1 MRAWRAAWG
10 CKAVRYFP
18 LFLDIAG
25 KPVLLVGG
33 GEVAARKF
41 ALLADANA
49 SVTVVAP
56 ELGEEMAASL
66 ASGRFAYEQ
75 RKFDA
80 ADIAGKWLAVAAT
93 NDRAVNAAVAAAA
106 HEARIPCN
114 VVDDRELSSFIM
126 PAIIDRSPVQIAVST
141 GGTSPVL
148 ARLIRERLETLLDGS
163 LGTLAAFA
171 DRWRE
176 RVKAKFMDIGAR
188 RRFLTWMLTGPVAGS
203 LRAGRAERAEELTR
217 KALEDPAAIPPG
229 HVVLVGAGPGNAGL
243 MTLLGLR
250 ALQEADVIVH
260 DRLVSPEVL
269 ELARR
274 DAARFDVG
282 KFVGGGGA
290 TQEEINALLVE
301 HAQRGEYVV
310 RLKGGDPFVFG
321 RGGEEIDYLRA
332 HGVSFEVIPGI
343 TAAIA
348 AGAYAGVPLTDRRH
362 AQAVRF
368 LTGNSDEQ
376 LAQFD
381 FSDLAA
387 GRETLAFYMSVG
399 KLAPLRDKLLSS
411 GVAGTTA
418 VAFIENASRSEQRVV
433 VSSVEHMHRDA
444 VMEKLKAP
452 AMLIVGGVAAR
463 AAELQWFGRAA
474 LAGNGA
480 A

>member
-1 MRAWRAAWG
+1 M
-10 CKAVRYFP
+10 RYFP
-18 LFLDIAG
+18 IFLDLAG

-33 GEVAARKF
+33 GDVAARKF
-41 ALLADANA
+41 ALLAEANA
-49 SVTVVAP
+49 VITVVAP
-56 ELGEEMAASL
+56 ALGEEL
-66 ASGRFAYEQ
+66 ATALARGAFTFQAREFAP
-75 RKFDA
+75 
-80 ADIAGKWLAVAAT
+80 ADIDGKWLAVAAT
-93 NDRAVNAAVAAAA
+93 NDRSVNAAVAAAA
-106 HEARIPCN
+106 LSSRIPCN
-114 VVDDRELSSFIM
+114 VVDDRELSGFIM
-126 PAIIDRSPVQIAVST
+126 PAIIDRSPVQIAIST

-176 RVKAKFMDIGAR
+176 RVKARFTEHAAR
-188 RRFLTWMLTGPVAGS
+188 RKFLSWMLTGPVAAS
-203 LRAGRAERAEELTR
+203 LRAGRQERAEQLTR
-217 KALEDPAAIPPG
+217 EALEKSASIPPG

-243 MTLLGLR
+243 MTLQGLR

-290 TQEEINALLVE
+290 TQEEINELLVE

-321 RGGEEIDYLRA
+321 RGGEELDCLRA
-332 HGVSFEVIPGI
+332 HGVSYEVIPGI

-387 GRETLAFYMSVG
+387 ARETLAFYMSVG
-399 KLAPLRDKLLSS
+399 KLAPLRDKLLLS
-411 GVAGTTA
+411 GVSGSMP
-418 VAFIENASRSEQRVV
+418 VAFIENASRSEQRVI
-433 VSSVEHMHRDA
+433 VSTVETMHRDA
-444 VMEKLKAP
+444 VMQKLKPP
-452 AMLIVGGVAAR
+452 AMLIIGHVASS
-463 AAELQWFGRAA
+463 AAELQWFGRSAIA
-474 LAGNGA
+474 
-480 A
+480 

>member
-1 MRAWRAAWG
+1 M
-10 CKAVRYFP
+10 RYFP
-18 LFLDIAG
+18 LFLDLTG

-33 GEVAARKF
+33 GDVAARKF
-41 ALLADANA
+41 TLLGEAGGV
-49 SVTVVAP
+49 VTVVAP
-56 ELGEEMAASL
+56 ALGIEMAA
-66 ASGRFAYEQ
+66 AVA
-75 RKFDA
+75 
-80 ADIAGKWLAVAAT
+80 AGKATHLAREFVPGDVNGAWLVVAAT

-106 HEARIPCN
+106 NAVRIPCN

-176 RVKAKFMDIGAR
+176 RVRAKFSDIGAR
-188 RRFLTWMLTGPVAGS
+188 RRFLSWMLTGPVAAS
-203 LRAGRAERAEELTR
+203 LRAGRTQRAEDLAAR
-217 KALEDPAAIPPG
+217 ALEDPAAVPQG

-243 MTLLGLR
+243 MTLQGLR

-260 DRLVSPEVL
+260 DRLVSPEIL
-269 ELARR
+269 DLARR

-321 RGGEEIDYLRA
+321 RGGEEIDHLRA

-348 AGAYAGVPLTDRRH
+348 AGAYAGIPLTDRRY

-376 LAQFD
+376 LAQYSYD
-381 FSDLAA
+381 DLAA
-387 GRETLAFYMSVG
+387 GRETLCFYMSVG
-399 KLAPLRDKLLSS
+399 RLAALRDKLLA
-411 GVAGTTA
+411 AGA
-418 VAFIENASRSEQRVV
+418 AASMPVAFVENASRGEQRVI

-444 VMEKLKAP
+444 VLQQVKAP
-452 AMLIVGGVAAR
+452 AMMIVGNVAGS

-474 LAGNGA
+474 AQHA
-480 A
+480 

>member
-1 MRAWRAAWG
+1 
-10 CKAVRYFP
+10 VRYFP
-18 LFLDIAG
+18 LFLDLAG

-33 GEVAARKF
+33 GDVAARKF
-41 ALLADANA
+41 SLLAEADAI
-49 SVTVVAP
+49 VTVVAP
-56 ELGEEMAASL
+56 ELGTEL
-66 ASGRFAYEQ
+66 AEALAHGELTHYAREFAP
-75 RKFDA
+75 
-80 ADIAGKWLAVAAT
+80 ADIDGAWLVVAAT
-93 NDRAVNAAVAAAA
+93 DNRAVNAAVAAAA
-106 HEARIPCN
+106 NAARIPCN

-126 PAIIDRSPVQIAVST
+126 PAIIDRSPVQIAIST

-176 RVKAKFMDIGAR
+176 RVKARFPDHGAR
-188 RRFLTWMLTGPVAGS
+188 RRFFSWMLSGPVAAS
-203 LRAGRAERAEELTR
+203 LRAGRSEQAEEMTR
-217 KALEDPAAIPPG
+217 KAINDDDAAPQG
-229 HVVLVGAGPGNAGL
+229 HVALVGAGPGNAGL
-243 MTLLGLR
+243 MTLQGLR

-260 DRLVSPEVL
+260 DRLVSPDVL

-282 KFVGGGGA
+282 TFVGGGGA
-290 TQEEINALLVE
+290 TQEEINKLLVE

-321 RGGEEIDYLRA
+321 RGGEEIDVLRR
-332 HGVSFEVIPGI
+332 HGVSYEVIPGI

-362 AQAVRF
+362 AQAVRL

-376 LAQFD
+376 LQQFD

-399 KLAPLRDKLLSS
+399 RLAALRDKLLAS
-411 GVAGTTA
+411 GVAA
-418 VAFIENASRSEQRVV
+418 RMPVAFIENASRHEQRVI
-433 VSSVEHMHRDA
+433 VSAVENMQRDA
-444 VMEKLKAP
+444 VTANLKPP
-452 AMLIVGGVAAR
+452 AMLIIGNVAAS
-463 AAELQWFGRAA
+463 AAELQWFGRATVA
-474 LAGNGA
+474 AG
-480 A
+480 

>member
-1 MRAWRAAWG
+1 M
-10 CKAVRYFP
+10 RYFP

-33 GEVAARKF
+33 GDIAARKY
-41 ALLADANA
+41 ALLADAGA
-49 SVTVVAP
+49 VVTVVSP
-56 ELGEEMAASL
+56 LLKSELNAAFERG
-66 ASGRFAYEQ
+66 AITWRQ
-75 RKFDA
+75 REFR
-80 ADIAGKWLAVAAT
+80 ADDIDGQWLVIAAT
-93 NDRAVNAAVAAAA
+93 NDRGVNAAAADAA
-106 HEARIPCN
+106 QAARIPCN

-163 LGTLAAFA
+163 LGTLAAFT

-176 RVKAKFMDIGAR
+176 RIKARLGDHGAR
-188 RRFLTWMLTGPVAGS
+188 RRFMTWMLTGPVAAA
-203 LRAGRAERAEELTR
+203 LRAGRDERAEQLTG
-217 KALEDPAAIPPG
+217 KALEEAEVIPHG
-229 HVVLVGAGPGNAGL
+229 HVVLVGGGPGNAGL
-243 MTLLGLR
+243 MTLQGLR

-260 DRLVSPEVL
+260 DRLVSAEVL

-290 TQEEINALLVE
+290 TQEEINELLVE
-301 HAQRGEYVV
+301 HARRGEYVV

-321 RGGEEIDYLRA
+321 RGGEEIDHLRRN
-332 HGVSFEVIPGI
+332 GISFEVIPGI

-348 AGAYAGVPLTDRRH
+348 AGAYASVPLTDRRH
-362 AQAVRF
+362 AQAVRL

-376 LAQFD
+376 LAQFN

-399 KLAPLRDKLLSS
+399 RLVSLRDKLLAS
-411 GVAGTTA
+411 GVDAA
-418 VAFIENASRSEQRVV
+418 MPLAFVENATRNEQRVIM
-433 VSSVEHMHRDA
+433 STVEHMHRDA
-444 VMEKLKAP
+444 VMQKVKAP
-452 AMLIVGGVAAR
+452 TMLIIGNVAAN
-463 AAELQWFGRAA
+463 AAELQWFGRQAV
-474 LAGNGA
+474 AG
-480 A
+480 

>member
-1 MRAWRAAWG
+1 MHH
-10 CKAVRYFP
+10 
-18 LFLDIAG
+18 
-25 KPVLLVGG
+25 
-33 GEVAARKF
+33 AREF
-41 ALLADANA
+41 A
-49 SVTVVAP
+49 
-56 ELGEEMAASL
+56 
-66 ASGRFAYEQ
+66 R
-75 RKFDA
+75 
-80 ADIAGKWLAVAAT
+80 ADIEGMWLVVAAT
-93 NDRAVNAAVAAAA
+93 DDRAVNAAVAAAA
-106 HEARIPCN
+106 NAARIPCN

-163 LGTLAAFA
+163 LGPLAAFA
-171 DRWRE
+171 DRWRDA
-176 RVKAKFMDIGAR
+176 VKAQVRRHRRAPPIPVVDAHRPRRRVAARRPHAAGRRPHAQGAR
-188 RRFLTWMLTGPVAGS
+188 
-203 LRAGRAERAEELTR
+203 ERED
-217 KALEDPAAIPPG
+217 ALPPG

-243 MTLLGLR
+243 MTLQGLR

-290 TQEEINALLVE
+290 TQEEINELLVE

-321 RGGEEIDYLRA
+321 RGGEEIDFLRE

-348 AGAYAGVPLTDRRH
+348 AGAYAGIPLTDRRH

-376 LAQFD
+376 LAPVRFLRSRRRARD
-381 FSDLAA
+381 TRVLHERRPARRAA
-387 GRETLAFYMSVG
+387 RQTTGCPAC
-399 KLAPLRDKLLSS
+399 
-411 GVAGTTA
+411 AGDMP
-418 VAFIENASRSEQRVV
+418 VAFIENASRARAARASSR
-433 VSSVEHMHRDA
+433 SVEHMHRDA
-444 VMEKLKAP
+444 VMNKIKAP
-452 AMLIVGGVAAR
+452 SHADHRQRRGQR
-463 AAELQWFGRAA
+463 GRAA
-474 LAGNGA
+474 VVWPAAIAGSERA
-480 A
+480 

>member
-1 MRAWRAAWG
+1 M
-10 CKAVRYFP
+10 RYFP
-18 LFLDIAG
+18 LFLDLAG

-41 ALLADANA
+41 SLLFAADAK
-49 SVTVVAP
+49 VTVVAP
-56 ELGEEMAASL
+56 ALGHEMSASL
-66 ASGRFAYEQ
+66 SRAEFAHIARE
-75 RKFDA
+75 FSS
-80 ADIAGKWLAVAAT
+80 ADIDGQWLVVAAT
-93 NDRAVNAAVAAAA
+93 DDRAVNAAVAAAA
-106 HEARIPCN
+106 NAARIPCN

-171 DRWRE
+171 DRWRAAI
-176 RVKAKFMDIGAR
+176 RQRFADIGAR
-188 RRFLTWMLTGPVAGS
+188 RRFLSWMLTGPVAAS
-203 LRAGRAERAEELTR
+203 LRAGRDAQAEALTLA
-217 KALEDPAAIPPG
+217 ALEKSAAMPAG
-229 HVVLVGAGPGNAGL
+229 HVVLVGAGPGNPGL
-243 MTLLGLR
+243 MTLQGLR

-269 ELARR
+269 DLARR

-290 TQEEINALLVE
+290 TQEEINELLVE

-321 RGGEEIDYLRA
+321 RGGEEIDFLRA

-348 AGAYAGVPLTDRRH
+348 AGAYSGIPLTDRRH

-399 KLAPLRDKLLSS
+399 RLAGLRDKLLRS
-411 GVAGTTA
+411 GVRASVP
-418 VAFIENASRSEQRVV
+418 VAFIENASRGEQRVIASTV
-433 VSSVEHMHRDA
+433 DGMHRDA
-444 VMEKLKAP
+444 QATKLKAP
-452 AMLIVGGVAAR
+452 AMLIIGGVASV
-463 AAELQWFGRAA
+463 AAGLQWFGRPA
-474 LAGNGA
+474 LVANGA

>member
-1 MRAWRAAWG
+1 M
-10 CKAVRYFP
+10 RYFP
-18 LFLDIAG
+18 LFLDLTG

-41 ALLADANA
+41 SLLAEAGA
-49 SVTVVAP
+49 VVTVVAP
-56 ELGEEMAASL
+56 QLGTELSAVRSFTHHAR
-66 ASGRFAYEQ
+66 AFATT
-75 RKFDA
+75 DV
-80 ADIAGKWLAVAAT
+80 DGMWLVVAAT
-93 NDRAVNAAVAAAA
+93 DDRAVNAQVAAASGA
-106 HEARIPCN
+106 ARIPCN

-163 LGTLAAFA
+163 IGTLAAFA

-176 RVKAKFMDIGAR
+176 RVKAKFSDLGAR
-188 RRFLTWMLTGPVAGS
+188 RRFLSWMLTGPVAAEI
-203 LRAGRAERAEELTR
+203 RAGREDRADALTR
-217 KALEDPAAIPPG
+217 KALDDTASIPRG
-229 HVVLVGAGPGNAGL
+229 HVALVGAGPGNAGL
-243 MTLLGLR
+243 MTLQGLR

-290 TQEEINALLVE
+290 TQEEINELLVE
-301 HAQRGEYVV
+301 HSQRGEIVV

-321 RGGEEIDYLRA
+321 RGGEEIDFLRA
-332 HGVSFEVIPGI
+332 HDVSFEVIPGI

-376 LAQFD
+376 LAQFN

-399 KLAPLRDKLLSS
+399 KLAPLRDKLLLS
-411 GVAGTTA
+411 GVHGAMP
-418 VAFIENASRSEQRVV
+418 VVFIENASRAAQRVIT
-433 VSSVEHMHRDA
+433 STVEHMHRDA
-444 VMEKLKAP
+444 ITQKLAP
-452 AMLIVGGVAAR
+452 PSMLIIGSVAST
-463 AAELQWFGRAA
+463 AAQLQWFGRAA
-474 LAGNGA
+474 ISGSGA

>member
-1 MRAWRAAWG
+1 M
-10 CKAVRYFP
+10 RYFP
-18 LFLDIAG
+18 LFLDLAG

-41 ALLADANA
+41 GLLSEANA
-49 SVTVVAP
+49 VVTVVAP
-56 ELGEEMAASL
+56 VLGEEMAAAL
-66 ASGRFAYEQ
+66 ARGAFAH
-75 RKFDA
+75 A
-80 ADIAGKWLAVAAT
+80 AREFEGADVAGNWLIVAAT

-106 HEARIPCN
+106 NAARIPCN

-171 DRWRE
+171 ERWRE
-176 RVKAKFMDIGAR
+176 RVKSRFTSLTAR
-188 RRFLTWMLTGPVAGS
+188 RKFLSWMLTGPVAAS
-203 LRAGRAERAEELTR
+203 LRAGRVERAEQLTR
-217 KALEDPAAIPPG
+217 DALDDSASIAPG

-243 MTLLGLR
+243 MTLQGLR

-321 RGGEEIDYLRA
+321 RGGEEIDFLRA

-376 LAQFD
+376 LGQFD

-399 KLAPLRDKLLSS
+399 KLAPLRDKLMSS
-411 GVAGTTA
+411 GVAGDMP
-418 VAFIENASRSEQRVV
+418 VAFIENASRAEQRVI
-433 VSSVEHMHRDA
+433 VSSVENMQRDA
-444 VMEKLKAP
+444 VMEKLKPP
-452 AMLIVGGVAAR
+452 AMLIIGSVASS
-463 AAELQWFGRAA
+463 AAELQWFGRSAIA
-474 LAGNGA
+474 
-480 A
+480 

>member
-1 MRAWRAAWG
+1 M
-10 CKAVRYFP
+10 RYFP
-18 LFLDIAG
+18 LFLDLAG

-33 GEVAARKF
+33 GEIAARKF
-41 ALLADANA
+41 ALLHEAGAV
-49 SVTVVAP
+49 VTVVAP
-56 ELGEEMAASL
+56 SLGAEMAA
-66 ASGRFAYEQ
+66 
-75 RKFDA
+75 
-80 ADIAGKWLAVAAT
+80 AVAAGEVSQLARRFEPADVSGAWLVVAAT
-93 NDRAVNAAVAAAA
+93 DDRAVNAAVATAANA
-106 HEARIPCN
+106 ARIPCN

-163 LGTLAAFA
+163 LGTLAAFT

-176 RVKAKFMDIGAR
+176 RVRAKFSDIGAR
-188 RRFLTWMLTGPVAGS
+188 RRFLSWMLTGPVAAS
-203 LRAGRAERAEELTR
+203 LRAGRTQRAEGLTER
-217 KALEDPAAIPPG
+217 ALEDPAAVPQG

-269 ELARR
+269 DLARR

-343 TAAIA
+343 TAALA
-348 AGAYAGVPLTDRRH
+348 AGAYAGVPLTDRRYS
-362 AQAVRF
+362 QAVRF
-368 LTGNSDEQ
+368 LTGNSDAQ
-376 LAQFD
+376 LAQFNY
-381 FSDLAA
+381 SDLAA

-399 KLAPLRDKLLSS
+399 RLAPLRDKLLASD
-411 GVAGTTA
+411 VAGDMP
-418 VAFIENASRSEQRVV
+418 VAFIENASRHEQRVI
-433 VSSVEHMHRDA
+433 VSSVENMHRDA
-444 VMEKLKAP
+444 VMQKLRAP
-452 AMLIVGGVAAR
+452 AMLIIGHVAGT
-463 AAELQWFGRAA
+463 AAEVQWFGRAA
-474 LAGNGA
+474 TQTA
-480 A
+480 

>member
-1 MRAWRAAWG
+1 M
-10 CKAVRYFP
+10 RYFP
-18 LFLDIAG
+18 IFLDLAR

-41 ALLADANA
+41 SLLADAGA
-49 SVTVVAP
+49 DVTVVAP
-56 ELGEEMAASL
+56 GLGAEMSEALSRGAFTHH
-66 ASGRFAYEQ
+66 AREFA
-75 RKFDA
+75 A
-80 ADIAGKWLAVAAT
+80 ADLDGQWLVVAAT

-106 HEARIPCN
+106 STARIPCN

-171 DRWRE
+171 ERWRE
-176 RVKAKFMDIGAR
+176 RVKAKFTEHSAR
-188 RRFLTWMLTGPVAGS
+188 RKFLSWMLTGPVAAA
-203 LRAGRAERAEELTR
+203 LRAGRLERAEDLTR
-217 KALEDPAAIPPG
+217 RALEDSAAIPPG
-229 HVVLVGAGPGNAGL
+229 HVALVGAGPGNAGL
-243 MTLLGLR
+243 MTLQGLR

-274 DAARFDVG
+274 DASRFDVG

-290 TQEEINALLVE
+290 TQEEINELLVE
-301 HAQRGEYVV
+301 HAKRGEIVV
-310 RLKGGDPFVFG
+310 RLKGGDSFVFG
-321 RGGEEIDYLRA
+321 RGGEEIDFLRA

-368 LTGNSDEQ
+368 LTGNSEEQ

-399 KLAPLRDKLLSS
+399 RLVPLRDKLLAS
-411 GVAGTTA
+411 GVAGTTP
-418 VAFIENASRSEQRVV
+418 VVFIENASRTEQRVIL
-433 VSSVEHMHRDA
+433 STVEALHRDA
-444 VMEKLKAP
+444 VMQKLKP
-452 AMLIVGGVAAR
+452 PSMLIIGSVASS
-463 AAELQWFGRAA
+463 AAGLQWFGRSAIA
-474 LAGNGA
+474 
-480 A
+480 

>member
-1 MRAWRAAWG
+1 M
-10 CKAVRYFP
+10 RYFP
-18 LFLDIAG
+18 LFLDLAG

-33 GEVAARKF
+33 GEVAARKYS
-41 ALLADANA
+41 LLGEAGAV
-49 SVTVVAP
+49 VTIVAP
-56 ELGEEMAASL
+56 QLGTELAEAV
-66 ASGRFAYEQ
+66 GRGAVTHVARVFEKSDVDG
-75 RKFDA
+75 R
-80 ADIAGKWLAVAAT
+80 WLVVAAT

-106 HEARIPCN
+106 NAARIPCN

-176 RVKAKFMDIGAR
+176 RVRSKFADIGAR
-188 RRFLTWMLTGPVAGS
+188 RRFLSWMLTGPVAAS
-203 LRAGRAERAEELTR
+203 LRAGRTERAEELTAR
-217 KALEDPAAIPPG
+217 ALEDPASIPHG

-243 MTLLGLR
+243 MTLQGLR

-321 RGGEEIDYLRA
+321 RGGEEIDHLRA
-332 HGVSFEVIPGI
+332 HGVSFEVVPGI
-343 TAAIA
+343 TAALA

-362 AQAVRF
+362 SQAVRL

-376 LAQFD
+376 LAQFNY
-381 FSDLAA
+381 SDLAA

-399 KLAPLRDKLLSS
+399 RLAPLRDKLLLS
-411 GVAGTTA
+411 GVAGSMP
-418 VAFIENASRSEQRVV
+418 VAFIENASRAQQRVI
-433 VSSVEHMHRDA
+433 VSTVENMQRDA
-444 VMEKLKAP
+444 VMQKLKAP
-452 AMLIVGGVAAR
+452 AMLIIGNVAAS
-463 AAELQWFGRAA
+463 AAELQWFGRAEVVTA
-474 LAGNGA
+474 
-480 A
+480 